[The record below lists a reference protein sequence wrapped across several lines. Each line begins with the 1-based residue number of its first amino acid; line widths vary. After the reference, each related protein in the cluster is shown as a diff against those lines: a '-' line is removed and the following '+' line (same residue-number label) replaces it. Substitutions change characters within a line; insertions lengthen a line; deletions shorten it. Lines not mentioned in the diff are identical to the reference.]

1 MPNSQAGPL
10 LVLRLV
16 LLLLPGGLLARW
28 ELRHDFICRE
38 ERRALDTGPA
48 LHTLPRKALCPFS
61 GYPGKSI
68 PLSLCPSLSLKACFR
83 DHGTCDVELSSIKFL
98 KQPVQLTESRAQD
111 AAGRGEWRSR
121 RARRLRRLR
130 LAYGTGEQGGSLG
143 SGWGIEDS
151 SPESQLASPPPS
163 PQASY
168 LYRWSL
174 SPEAPEDSPVP
185 VYRETDTCVG

>member
-1 MPNSQAGPL
+1 MISSAERREGRWTQGL
-10 LVLRLV
+10 LSTPSLGRLCV
-16 LLLLPGGLLARW
+16 LLAAALGNLYPSVSALP
-28 ELRHDFICRE
+28 C
-38 ERRALDTGPA
+38 PA
-48 LHTLPRKALCPFS
+48 P
-61 GYPGKSI
+61 
-68 PLSLCPSLSLKACFR
+68 SLKACFR

-111 AAGRGEWRSR
+111 ATGRGEWRSR

-185 VYRETDTCVG
+185 VYREMDTCVG